1 MTLFN
6 GVHIGANVLCA
17 VAVGSAA
24 CVTDLRSRR
33 IPNVLTLG
41 SAGVA
46 LLFHSVA
53 PSGMGF
59 LSALSGWLVGAAV
72 MFVPFALRGLGG
84 GDVKLLAAI
93 GAWTGPVFAF
103 WVGMYTG
110 MAGAVLAIVVAGYCG
125 YIGRAFK
132 NVWFLLQH
140 WCVVGLRPLDDI
152 SLEGSTGPRL
162 IYAFPILAGLLL
174 ATWLR

>member
-6 GVHIGANVLCA
+6 GMHVGANALIA
-17 VAVGSAA
+17 IAIGSAA
-24 CVTDLRSRR
+24 CVTDWRTRR

-41 SAGVA
+41 AALAA
-46 LLFHSVA
+46 LLFHSMA
-53 PSGMGF
+53 PAGIGF
-59 LSALSGWLVGAAV
+59 TSSLSGWLVGAAV
-72 MFVPFALRGLGG
+72 MFVPFVLRGLGG

-93 GAWTGPVFAF
+93 GAWVGPGNAF

-110 MAGAVLAIVVAGYCG
+110 MVGAVLSIVVAAYYGYT
-125 YIGRAFK
+125 RKALS

-152 SLEGSTGPRL
+152 SLEGSSGPRL
-162 IYAFPILAGLLL
+162 VYAFPILAGLLI
-174 ATWLR
+174 ATWLQ